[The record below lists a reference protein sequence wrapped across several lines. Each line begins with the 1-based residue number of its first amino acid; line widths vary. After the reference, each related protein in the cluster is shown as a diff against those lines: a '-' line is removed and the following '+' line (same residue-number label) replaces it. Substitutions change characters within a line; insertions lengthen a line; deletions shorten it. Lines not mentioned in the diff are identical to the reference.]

1 MPMQASTVVNKA
13 PTATGQKS
21 LGVPSQVKGIKMQ
34 AVIIIQ
40 GIQAVQP
47 ANTSNAKLAN
57 NDFRHCAIKT
67 MKTHPAPYKVQQMQ
81 KTHTTLKK
89 KPQNLFK
96 TKVFE

>member
-1 MPMQASTVVNKA
+1 MPIQASTVVNKA

-21 LGVPSQVKGIKMQ
+21 LGVPSHVKGIKIH

-40 GIQAVQP
+40 GMQAVQP
-47 ANTSNAKLAN
+47 SNTSSAKLAN

-81 KTHTTLKK
+81 NTHTTLKNIK
-89 KPQNLFK
+89 
-96 TKVFE
+96 

>member
-1 MPMQASTVVNKA
+1 MMPMQASTVVNKA

-81 KTHTTLKK
+81 NTHTTLKNIK
-89 KPQNLFK
+89 
-96 TKVFE
+96 